1 MFETQSLSSHMCKTI
16 RKTFKQIQKLVLP
29 KWTLRQKTARKMFPC
44 SQGPRLAGECLKFQ
58 GISTQWYWLWGHL
71 LLQPTGRWPE
81 SWPSS
86 PPLHSGDTE
95 RPLSF
100 SSSVGPL
107 VPSPPLIYLCPPI
120 HFFNGPSHL
129 LQDTTM
135 SSTPNTML
143 RVWCRGDGFILIQL
157 EKCLGSSIAKF
168 YLSKVKK
175 MSQSKL
181 NSSISVI

>member
-16 RKTFKQIQKLVLP
+16 RKTFKQIQKPVLP
-29 KWTLRQKTARKMFPC
+29 KWTRKQKTVRKMFPC

-58 GISTQWYWLWGHL
+58 GISSLWYWLWGHL

-86 PPLHSGDTE
+86 SLDSGDTE

-100 SSSVGPL
+100 SSSVGPP

-120 HFFNGPSHL
+120 HFFNGPPHL
-129 LQDTTM
+129 LQDITM

-143 RVWCRGDGFILIQL
+143 RVWGTGDGFILIQL

-168 YLSKVKK
+168 YLSKAKK
-175 MSQSKL
+175 MGQSKL
-181 NSSISVI
+181 HISISVI